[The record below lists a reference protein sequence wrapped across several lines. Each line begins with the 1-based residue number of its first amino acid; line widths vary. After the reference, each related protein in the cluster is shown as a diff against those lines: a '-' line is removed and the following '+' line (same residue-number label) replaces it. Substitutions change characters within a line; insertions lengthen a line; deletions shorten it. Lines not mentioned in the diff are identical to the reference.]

1 MSHKSIT
8 SFSIVNYQAKNIQP
22 MNILRIPVGFILK
35 IVGINIFK
43 ENIEDS
49 CLGPI
54 KKIYIKKPNQ
64 IINVTINEFCIFPR
78 VFKFLI

>member
-1 MSHKSIT
+1 
-8 SFSIVNYQAKNIQP
+8 

-54 KKIYIKKPNQ
+54 KNIYKKAKSDNK
-64 IINVTINEFCIFPR
+64 CDH
-78 VFKFLI
+78 K